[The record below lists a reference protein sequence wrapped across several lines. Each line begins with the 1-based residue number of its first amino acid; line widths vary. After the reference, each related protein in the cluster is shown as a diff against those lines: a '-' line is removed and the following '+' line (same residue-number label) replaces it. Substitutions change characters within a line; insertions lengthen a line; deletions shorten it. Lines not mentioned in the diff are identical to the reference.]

1 MSGEDHYH
9 QPRQG
14 HLSKDQSICY
24 KNEDDYYL
32 SIYRKNEDGDY
43 LEFKDT
49 LDDLDDIYHH
59 DDRYCR
65 LDIEAKPL
73 PSNQSGS
80 SDKRHVRLSSSA
92 FCDQVICDGEEK
104 SLIKMVLAITNPG
117 QDYIQRPGR

>member
-49 LDDLDDIYHH
+49 LDDMMIFTITTTNIAGLILRQNHYHQISQGH
-59 DDRYCR
+59 PTNDM
-65 LDIEAKPL
+65 
-73 PSNQSGS
+73 
-80 SDKRHVRLSSSA
+80 SDYRALL
-92 FCDQVICDGEEK
+92 FVIK
-104 SLIKMVLAITNPG
+104 
-117 QDYIQRPGR
+117 

>member
-14 HLSKDQSICY
+14 HLSKDQSIFY

-32 SIYRKNEDGDY
+32 SINHKNEEGGH

-49 LDDLDDIYHH
+49 LNDEDDIFHH

-65 LDIEAKPL
+65 PDIEAKPL

-92 FCDQVICDGEEK
+92 FCDQMMAAMKK
-104 SLIKMVLAITNPG
+104 SLIKMMLAMTNPD